1 MLVSLR
7 ISNFIL
13 IDDCSIVF
21 HPGLNVL
28 TGETGAGKSIV
39 VDALS
44 LLVGERST
52 AEAIRDTK
60 RDAVVEAEFELKQ
73 EASQTPGILRLL
85 DQFGIPMEENVLLI
99 KRTLSSGGRNRFFL
113 NNTQCLLKQLRE
125 LGVLLLDLH
134 GQHEHQSLLHKDGY
148 LPLLDG
154 FGSYTKTLVNYKEM
168 YANWT
173 ALRKKLA
180 ALEEGER
187 ERVRRIET
195 LQRQLDEITSAE
207 LKPGEE
213 DTIEE
218 RFHIIRHAERL
229 NESCQTVLSAL
240 SEENKDCAA
249 ILDQLDQLESVLV
262 EMAQWDPS
270 LETAVESW
278 RSASIALHEIS
289 RDLQGYS
296 QNLEFDPAELE
307 RFQQRRFLLRELFSK
322 YGETIPEIL
331 EYQTA
336 IQAELDQLQDTDQ
349 SRERL
354 REEENEIHKSLTA
367 QAKTLHNQR
376 VKNAKKIASQVTSEL
391 ASLGMKK
398 AKFEIFVSYRGSSD
412 SPQPSIFGPMG
423 SDEVEFLITT
433 IPDKPPRPLREVA
446 SGGEISRIMLALKC
460 VFGQADPVPTM
471 IFDEIDTGVGGKTAD
486 VVAERLTQ
494 LAVDKQVLCVTHLP
508 HIASRADRNLR
519 VDKREEKGVLI
530 SHVAVLNEKEKE
542 EELVR
547 MLGGENSAAS
557 KRYARELIEA
567 SKG

>member
-1 MLVSLR
+1 MSCLMMIVTKSIHMIVTFFIIMLVSLR

-52 AEAIRDTK
+52 VETIRDTK
-60 RDAVVEAEFELKQ
+60 RDAVVEAEFELKP

-125 LGVLLLDLH
+125 LGILLLDLH

-154 FGSYTKTLVNYKEM
+154 FGSYTKTLVNYKET

-180 ALEEGER
+180 VLEEGER

-213 DTIEE
+213 ETIEE

-249 ILDQLDQLESVLV
+249 ILDQLDQLESVLA

-270 LETAVESW
+270 LEAAVESW
-278 RSASIALHEIS
+278 RTASIALHEIS

-307 RFQQRRFLLRELFSK
+307 RLQQRRFLLRELFSK

-336 IQAELDQLQDTDQ
+336 IQTELDQLQDTDQ

-354 REEENEIHKSLTA
+354 REEENEIHM
-367 QAKTLHNQR
+367 R
-376 VKNAKKIASQVTSEL
+376 
-391 ASLGMKK
+391 
-398 AKFEIFVSYRGSSD
+398 
-412 SPQPSIFGPMG
+412 
-423 SDEVEFLITT
+423 
-433 IPDKPPRPLREVA
+433 
-446 SGGEISRIMLALKC
+446 
-460 VFGQADPVPTM
+460 
-471 IFDEIDTGVGGKTAD
+471 FD
-486 VVAERLTQ
+486 
-494 LAVDKQVLCVTHLP
+494 
-508 HIASRADRNLR
+508 RA
-519 VDKREEKGVLI
+519 
-530 SHVAVLNEKEKE
+530 
-542 EELVR
+542 
-547 MLGGENSAAS
+547 GENIA
-557 KRYARELIEA
+557 
-567 SKG
+567 